1 MFRVINDY
9 LSKVQLF
16 VSQDIYDKM
25 NTLLKDNKKIAK
37 YSINVSFNNYIVDI
51 TLKKFSVEVASQ
63 EFKAFSQA
71 MEYEYSSMY
80 VRYNEGDRV
89 RYRFVTTKEDKKA
102 IYMDVIF
109 S

>member
-9 LSKVQLF
+9 LSKVELVINQE
-16 VSQDIYDKM
+16 IYDKIE
-25 NTLLKDNKKIAK
+25 LYLRDDKRIAK

-51 TLKKFSVEVASQ
+51 KLKKYSVDAASQ
-63 EFKAFSQA
+63 GFKDFMTY
-71 MEYEYSSMY
+71 MEYDYSSMY